1 MIKYKMEEMHK
12 EEAVLESK
20 KHDIY
25 YQAIIN
31 KDRIIT
37 LTPAQNSIANIFKK
51 RVITELKYATRRI

>member
-1 MIKYKMEEMHK
+1 MHK

>member
-1 MIKYKMEEMHK
+1 MEEMHK